1 MTNSEYETGIP
12 EIIEKIKNLRT
23 KIELIEF
30 STLFQITAKNNA
42 ILLHDL
48 IKILGKKGTSDSLQM
63 VYRFIMIDRS
73 LFVDTISAFE
83 YEIRCFIKE
92 ETDTK
97 LENIQKKLEKNPI
110 MSISKLILGLKN
122 SEYLN
127 DTDYKKLDGLFAI
140 RNMIV
145 HNHAIV
151 NVTKDKVPKEFQIN
165 FSDFTIG
172 KRIEGKA
179 DMFLN
184 LMTYLVDFYLIWYKE
199 KTVLKLIY
207 ENDKKAN
214 IHSKKV

>member
-1 MTNSEYETGIP
+1 MSNSEYERGIP
-12 EIIEKIKNLRT
+12 EIIEKITSLRT

-30 STLFQITAKNNA
+30 STLFQNTAKNNV

-48 IKILGKKGTSDSLQM
+48 IRIFGKMNSNDSLQM
-63 VYRFIMIDRS
+63 VYRFIIIDRL

-110 MSISKLILGLKN
+110 MSISKLILSLKN
-122 SEYLN
+122 SKYLN

-145 HNHAIV
+145 HHHAIV
-151 NVTKDKVPKEFQIN
+151 NNTKDKVPEEFQRN

-172 KRIEGKA
+172 KRMKGKA
-179 DMFLN
+179 GMFLN
-184 LMTYLVDFYLIWYKE
+184 LMTYLIDFYLIWYRE

-214 IHSKKV
+214 IHSKNS